1 VKKSEITK
9 TAKKQEQQQLKKK
22 NNIET
27 LKVVF
32 KAFYFEVFLNLNV
45 TLYVNE
51 SYSNVRF

>member
-1 VKKSEITK
+1 
-9 TAKKQEQQQLKKK
+9 
-22 NNIET
+22 
-27 LKVVF
+27 VVF